1 MNKTKKKNRKKV
13 DTVKSVN
20 NSIRTSVRKLNPI
33 LKSIVGKKVDV
44 AMRDLQFSA
53 KRISKDIRKTIGSA
67 VANAENNFQ
76 YDIDNLIVKEAYCG
90 KKIVMK
96 RFRPRAKGRA
106 APILKPYSSVTIILS
121 EAKQMESHGQKVN
134 PVGFRLGVN
143 SGWDSVWYAKKKDFG
158 NYLIEDFK
166 IREYIKKN
174 VINSGVAKVMI
185 ERTSNKCYVTIYTSR
200 PGFVIGKK
208 GSDIDKIKNNLSK
221 FTKNEVTLNIKEVK
235 KPETNAYLVAENIAQ
250 QLVKRISYRRAMKRA
265 MQSCIRLGAK
275 GIKVSISGRLGG
287 NEIARTEWLRDGSI
301 PSHTLRADIDY
312 AEAEALTTYGII
324 GIKVWIYKGEV
335 FAKEFSQETNKVT
348 PKEAKE

>member
-106 APILKPYSSVTIILS
+106 APILKPWSTVTIILS
-121 EAKQMESHGQKVN
+121 EAKQMESHG
-134 PVGFRLGVN
+134 
-143 SGWDSVWYAKKKDFG
+143 
-158 NYLIEDFK
+158 
-166 IREYIKKN
+166 
-174 VINSGVAKVMI
+174 
-185 ERTSNKCYVTIYTSR
+185 
-200 PGFVIGKK
+200 
-208 GSDIDKIKNNLSK
+208 
-221 FTKNEVTLNIKEVK
+221 TK
-235 KPETNAYLVAENIAQ
+235 
-250 QLVKRISYRRAMKRA
+250 S
-265 MQSCIRLGAK
+265 
-275 GIKVSISGRLGG
+275 
-287 NEIARTEWLRDGSI
+287 
-301 PSHTLRADIDY
+301 
-312 AEAEALTTYGII
+312 
-324 GIKVWIYKGEV
+324 
-335 FAKEFSQETNKVT
+335 
-348 PKEAKE
+348 